1 MTTTRSPKPR
11 VAHVLICC
19 ALLLPLAGCGASGEA
34 PTKPPPLEN
43 QAEIV
48 ALLPS
53 GVTLDTPIVPDKLF
67 GEDAKTVGDALAALH
82 AQVRDKKLIDGGMG
96 QTIHI
101 QKPGEKAPKKSK
113 GLGGSM
119 TITVAQ

>member
-11 VAHVLICC
+11 AAHVLLSC
-19 ALLLPLAGCGASGEA
+19 ALSALLAGCGGSAEA

-43 QAEIV
+43 EAEIV

-53 GVTLDTPIVPDKLF
+53 GVTLDTPIVPNELF
-67 GEDAKTVGDALAALH
+67 GENAKTVGDALAALH

-96 QTIHI
+96 QPIHI
-101 QKPGEKAPKKSK
+101 RKPGEKSSKKSK
-113 GLGGSM
+113 LGGPM
-119 TITVAQ
+119 TITIAE